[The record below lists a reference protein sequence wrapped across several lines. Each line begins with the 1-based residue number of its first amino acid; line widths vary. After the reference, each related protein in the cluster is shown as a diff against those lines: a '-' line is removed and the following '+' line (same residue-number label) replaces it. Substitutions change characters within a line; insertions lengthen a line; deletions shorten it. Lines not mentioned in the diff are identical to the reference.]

1 MNLRAYSAEKDFSII
16 KDWITDERTHAMW
29 CANKTSFP
37 IQKESFEGMMADLA
51 DKFGDSPFVAV
62 DEKGEPTGFFC
73 YSLNNDTK
81 EGMLKFVMVDPERR
95 TETGAFSYHDEVWDR
110 CNMVLKNPREISAQN
125 PWDSISLDDYEKHMS
140 LDSVQQLQK
149 MNSIMKDQFEAYP
162 VKTAMVLGIAG
173 GNGLEYV
180 KADKYRTVYGV
191 DINEEYLSAVSKR
204 YEYLGD
210 VLQCVRADLT
220 DASVVLPKA
229 ELLIANL
236 LIEYIG
242 YSAFMNMIRQTEPEY
257 VSCVIQINTNE
268 ENWVSESPYI
278 HAFDGLEAVH
288 CQMEEKTL
296 SETMASLGYNKILR
310 ESVPLPNGKALLRV
324 DYK

>member
-1 MNLRAYSAEKDFSII
+1 
-16 KDWITDERTHAMW
+16 MW

-51 DKFGDSPFVAV
+51 DKFGD
-62 DEKGEPTGFFC
+62 
-73 YSLNNDTK
+73 
-81 EGMLKFVMVDPERR
+81 
-95 TETGAFSYHDEVWDR
+95 R
-110 CNMVLKNPREISAQN
+110 CNMVLKNANAFQDQN
-125 PWDSISLDDYEKHMS
+125 PWESISLDDYEKHMS

-173 GNGLEYV
+173 GNGLEHV
-180 KADKYRTVYGV
+180 IADKYRTVYGV

-220 DASVVLPKA
+220 NTSVVLPKA
-229 ELLIANL
+229 DLVIANL

-242 YSAFMNMIRQTEPEY
+242 YSAFMDVIRQTEPEY
-257 VSCVIQINTNE
+257 VSCVIQINTDE

-296 SETMASLGYNKILR
+296 SETIASLGYNKILR